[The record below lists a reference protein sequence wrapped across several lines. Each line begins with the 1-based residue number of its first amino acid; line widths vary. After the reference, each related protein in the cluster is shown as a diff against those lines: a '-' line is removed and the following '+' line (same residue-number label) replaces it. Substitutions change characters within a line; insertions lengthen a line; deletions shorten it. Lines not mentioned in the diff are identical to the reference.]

1 MVSTASQEQPF
12 NLHHVIDSALQTGV
26 LTRRDHLALTAA
38 MFSDTSL
45 SPTERNLINRVFDFI
60 RMGRVQLED

>member
-1 MVSTASQEQPF
+1 MVSSVKQELQF
-12 NLHHVIDSALQTGV
+12 NLRNVIDSAIQHGV
-26 LTRRDHLALTAA
+26 LNRRDHLALTAA

-45 SPTERNLINRVFDFI
+45 SSAERNLINRVFDFI

>member
-1 MVSTASQEQPF
+1 MVASVHQDPQFDLRHILEAAIQ
-12 NLHHVIDSALQTGV
+12 SGV
-26 LTRRDHLALTAA
+26 LNRHDHLALTAA

-45 SPTERNLINRVFDFI
+45 SPSERNHINRVFDFI

>member
-1 MVSTASQEQPF
+1 MVPSVKQEPPY
-12 NLHHVIDSALQTGV
+12 NLRSIIDSAIQNGV

-38 MFSDTSL
+38 MFSDTTL
-45 SPTERNLINRVFDFI
+45 SSAERNHINRLFDFI

>member
-1 MVSTASQEQPF
+1 MVSSAQQEPKF
-12 NLHHVIDSALQTGV
+12 NLGYVLDSAIQSGV

-38 MFSDTSL
+38 IFSDTSL
-45 SPTERNLINRVFDFI
+45 SSAERNLINRVFDFI